1 MKRLIILTAIVM
13 VACDGPRENAGEKA
27 DFESGAVNS
36 EDTLRKGPA
45 EQLGEKQ
52 DKAAQARERAKD
64 AEGDALDAAADERRE
79 LGDQEAE
86 ALENRADAVR
96 SQ

>member
-1 MKRLIILTAIVM
+1 LRHLTILFAAAV

-27 DFESGAVNS
+27 DFETGAVNS

-45 EQLGEKQ
+45 EKLGEKQ
-52 DKAAQARERAKD
+52 DRAAETRERAGD
-64 AEGDALDAAADERRE
+64 AEADALEAAADERRE
-79 LGDQEAE
+79 QADQEAD
-86 ALENRADAVR
+86 ALDNRAEAIR

>member
-1 MKRLIILTAIVM
+1 MKYLSILIAAAV
-13 VACDGPRENAGEKA
+13 VACDGPRENAGERA
-27 DFESGAVNS
+27 DLESGAVNS

-52 DKAAQARERAKD
+52 DRAAETRERAKQ
-64 AEGDALDAAADERRE
+64 AEADALEAAADERRE
-79 LGDQEAE
+79 QADQEAD
-86 ALENRADAVR
+86 ALENRADAIR

>member
-1 MKRLIILTAIVM
+1 MKRLSILIAAAM

-36 EDTLRKGPA
+36 EDTLRQGPA

-52 DKAAQARERAKD
+52 DTAAETRERAKD
-64 AEGDALDAAADERRE
+64 AEADALEAAAAERRE
-79 LGDQEAE
+79 QADQEAD
-86 ALENRADAVR
+86 ALENRADAIR

>member
-1 MKRLIILTAIVM
+1 MKHLTILIVAAL

-27 DFESGAVNS
+27 DFASGAVNS
-36 EDTLRKGPA
+36 EDSLQKGPA

-52 DKAAQARERAKD
+52 DRAAETRERAKD
-64 AEGDALDAAADERRE
+64 AEADALEAAADERRE
-79 LGDQEAE
+79 QGDQETE
-86 ALENRADAVR
+86 ELENRAEAVR

>member
-1 MKRLIILTAIVM
+1 MKHLTILIAAAL

-27 DFESGAVNS
+27 DFASGAVNS
-36 EDTLRKGPA
+36 EDTLQKGPA

-52 DKAAQARERAKD
+52 DRAAETRERAKE
-64 AEGDALDAAADERRE
+64 AEADALEAAADERRE
-79 LGDQEAE
+79 QADQEADE
-86 ALENRADAVR
+86 LDNRAEAIR